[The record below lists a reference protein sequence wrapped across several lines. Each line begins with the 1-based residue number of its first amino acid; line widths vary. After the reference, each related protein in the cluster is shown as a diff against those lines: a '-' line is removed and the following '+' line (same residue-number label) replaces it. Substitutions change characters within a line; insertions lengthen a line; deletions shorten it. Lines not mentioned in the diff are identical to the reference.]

1 VTSKKKQARMHGP
14 SLTDLS
20 VQVTRRRSR
29 CVLDPNLAFSRSGP
43 GLARCLIGCAEVWIA
58 SEIHNILDD
67 APTYQREPELL
78 LRPGADKATVAEITE
93 ALRDWMRL
101 RDDAGRRLCWV
112 GDAYRESSLPEE
124 VDDRFVARS

>member
-1 VTSKKKQARMHGP
+1 
-14 SLTDLS
+14 
-20 VQVTRRRSR
+20 
-29 CVLDPNLAFSRSGP
+29 
-43 GLARCLIGCAEVWIA
+43 
-58 SEIHNILDD
+58 
-67 APTYQREPELL
+67 LL

>member
-1 VTSKKKQARMHGP
+1 M
-14 SLTDLS
+14 
-20 VQVTRRRSR
+20 
-29 CVLDPNLAFSRSGP
+29 
-43 GLARCLIGCAEVWIA
+43 
-58 SEIHNILDD
+58 
-67 APTYQREPELL
+67 L

-101 RDDAGRRLCWV
+101 RDHAGRRLCWV